1 MICLFPKDTTDFSTN
16 GLKVLQPIACMVKET
31 VNDAY
36 VLTITMPMWDT
47 SVSEDMIIRAPT
59 PKNGDQLFRVY
70 ASDVDVLGN
79 NVYYAKHIFYDLLD
93 DFIEDTRPTNAA
105 GAAAITAILAGTAFT
120 GSSDI
125 TAQNSAT
132 YQMINPVKAILGGN
146 DNDDNAFVNRWGGEL
161 ERDNFTVR
169 MNQRVGADRGV
180 TIRYRKNLTGLTVK
194 TDLSDVVTRIYT
206 TGRQADGQTLLKLP
220 EKYVDS
226 PLIGNYAAPKVKRY
240 DYSNIQVVTAVD
252 DDHPQIITEAQALD
266 QLRAAAA
273 AEFAAG
279 ADKPTVSADV
289 EFIPLETT
297 EEYKNLAGLEK
308 VFLGDTVHVYHEPL
322 GLELTSEVVSYEY
335 DALTQQYSSVTLG
348 TVTQS
353 VGSAQS
359 TVGKMATAAQKSAD
373 TAQSGVDEAKTEIT
387 QLNGQITLKADK
399 GSLVAEINISPEAI
413 KIKADKLEL
422 SGLVT
427 IESAKNGDTIIN
439 GKCIR
444 TGEIVSSDPDSSFSV
459 DLETGD
465 IIMKR
470 GTFSGTI
477 EWPSPSGGIGGRIY
491 YENQG
496 GLHVE
501 ASGPMSFGSSGF
513 GFDGP
518 VDIGKTLY
526 TEGGIYAR
534 GQIGRSTE
542 VGITMSDK
550 TTRTLR
556 FTDGILTDNDA

>member
-1 MICLFPKDTTDFSTN
+1 MSLMICLYAKSETNFTTN
-16 GLKVLQPIACMVKET
+16 GLKALQPIACTVKET

-79 NVYYAKHIFYDLLD
+79 NIYYAKHIFYDLLD
-93 DFIEDTRPTNAA
+93 DFIEDTRPTNATGSA
-105 GAAAITAILAGTAFT
+105 VITAILAGTGFVGT
-120 GSSDI
+120 SDI

-132 YQMINPVKAILGGN
+132 YQMMNPVKAILGGN

-169 MNQRVGADRGV
+169 MLAHIGADRGV

-194 TDLSDVVTRIYT
+194 TDLSDVVTRIYP

-226 PLIGNYAAPKVKRY
+226 PLIGNYAAPKIKRY
-240 DYSNIQVVTAVD
+240 DYSDIQIVTAVD
-252 DDHPQIITEAQALD
+252 DDHPQIVTEAQALD

-273 AEFAAG
+273 AEYAAG

-289 EFIPLETT
+289 QFIPLETT
-297 EEYKNLAGLEK
+297 EEYKSLAVLEK
-308 VFLGDTVHVYHEPL
+308 VFIGDTVHVFHEPM
-322 GLELTSEVVSYEY
+322 GIELTSEVVSYEY
-335 DALTQQYSSVTLG
+335 NVLTQRYNSVTLG
-348 TVTQS
+348 SVTQS

-373 TAQSGVDEAKTEIT
+373 TAQSGVDEARTEIT

-399 GSLVAEINISPEAI
+399 GSLVAEINVSPEGI
-413 KIKADKLEL
+413 TIKADKLDL

-427 IESAKNGDTIIN
+427 ITGVEDGTTEIN
-439 GKCIR
+439 GACVK
-444 TGEIVSSDPDSSFSV
+444 TGKIVSNDSDSSFSV
-459 DLETGD
+459 DLTTGE
-465 IIMKR
+465 IIMKK
-470 GTFSGTI
+470 GTFSGRI
-477 EWPSPSGGIGGRIY
+477 DWPNASGDVGGRIY

-501 ASGPMSFGSSGF
+501 AAGPISFGASSF
-513 GFDGP
+513 SFDGP
-518 VDIGKTLY
+518 VGM
-526 TEGGIYAR
+526 
-534 GQIGRSTE
+534 E
-542 VGITMSDK
+542 VLNGVGLENAPTGNWNVKMADGSEH
-550 TTRTLR
+550 R
-556 FTDGILTDNDA
+556 FYFKKGFLIDVN